1 MSLLNRVLGVIV
13 CLRAHVLGV
22 LTCLHVRV
30 LGMLTCLACL
40 RAIVFGVFTR
50 LRVYVFIMLAY
61 FVSLCAHI
69 FYMLA
74 VLKYAYGLADF
85 FDIVCPIFFVFEKL
99 TSKNLCRK
107 ISFFFKEVFRTHL
120 NIYEGVFL

>member
-1 MSLLNRVLGVIV
+1 MLACS
-13 CLRAHVLGV
+13 RAWCVY
-22 LTCLHVRV
+22 V

-50 LRVYVFIMLAY
+50 LRVYVFSMLAY

-99 TSKNLCRK
+99 TSKNLYAEN
-107 ISFFFKEVFRTHL
+107 FFFQRS
-120 NIYEGVFL
+120 I